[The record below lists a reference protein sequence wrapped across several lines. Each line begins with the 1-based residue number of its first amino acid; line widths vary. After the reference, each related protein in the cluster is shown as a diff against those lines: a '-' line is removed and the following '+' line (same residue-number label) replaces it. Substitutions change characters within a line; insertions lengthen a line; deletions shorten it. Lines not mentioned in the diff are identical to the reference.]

1 MGPDDPDIPDES
13 PSDEL
18 DLSDIEVPGL
28 PGPTVWAKAR
38 AHVIDIT
45 PLRRSR
51 QFRLLWIGQSVSEV
65 GSRITMVALPFQMFE
80 LTHST
85 LAVGLIGLCEL
96 IPLLTLSIVGGAI
109 ADSMDR
115 RKLLLAAHAGM
126 IGITGLL

>member
-1 MGPDDPDIPDES
+1 MEPEDPDQEPRPEPD
-13 PSDEL
+13 L
-18 DLSDIEVPGL
+18 VDIEVPGL
-28 PGPTVWAKAR
+28 PGPTVWARAR
-38 AHVIDIT
+38 AHVIDVT
-45 PLRRSR
+45 PLRQSR

-115 RKLLLAAHAGM
+115 RKLHQAAHAGM